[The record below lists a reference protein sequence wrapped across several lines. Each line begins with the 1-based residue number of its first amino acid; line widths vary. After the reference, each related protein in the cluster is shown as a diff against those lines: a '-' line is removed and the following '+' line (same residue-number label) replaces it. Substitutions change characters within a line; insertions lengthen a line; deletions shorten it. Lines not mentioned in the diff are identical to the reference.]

1 MLGIL
6 TTIPQN
12 TATNSNAFILKTK
25 NIQGKFYSI
34 FRSYITFRTFSEKL
48 ERHTFNIFELIE
60 SGKRGYFNA

>member
-34 FRSYITFRTFSEKL
+34 FRNYITFWSVSENLEHHTFSIFEIIESEKL
-48 ERHTFNIFELIE
+48 R
-60 SGKRGYFNA
+60 YFNA